1 MDDKQYERVVELLQ
15 QILNQL
21 KQDKPR
27 LLKSSRI
34 VRAKR
39 FNG

>member
-1 MDDKQYERVVELLQ
+1 MDDKQYKIIVELLQ
-15 QILNQL
+15 QILDQL
-21 KQDKPR
+21 KQDTPR

>member
-1 MDDKQYERVVELLQ
+1 MDDKQYKIIVELLQ
-15 QILNQL
+15 QILDQL

-39 FNG
+39 FNR

>member
-1 MDDKQYERVVELLQ
+1 MDDKQYERVIELLQ
-15 QILNQL
+15 QILDKL
-21 KQDKPR
+21 KQDTPR

>member
-15 QILNQL
+15 QILDQL

-34 VRAKR
+34 VREKR

>member
-1 MDDKQYERVVELLQ
+1 MDDKQYERVVALLQ
-15 QILNQL
+15 QKLDQL

>member
-1 MDDKQYERVVELLQ
+1 MDDKQYERVIELLQ
-15 QILNQL
+15 QILDQL